1 MIVKVAMFYSFLSNN
16 HLIRSDIA
24 RDFFIH
30 CQINSSYYMHLFT
43 TTDFFCLLYQIDTCV
58 QHEFAHL
65 LFHQQIFFAVRFT
78 NGGFRCILVFAF
90 FIPFL
95 HIGGTLHVD
104 LFLGRRSPQPYA
116 RARARHARRRSDRA
130 GLSGRRVFIG
140 HRGAQRRAQRLSG
153 FSGQPAQQRFRG
165 RPPLRPM
172 HPIWK
177 SRW

>member
-30 CQINSSYYMHLFT
+30 CQINSSYCMHLFT

-65 LFHQQIFFAVRFT
+65 LFHPQNFFAVRFT

-104 LFLGRRSPQPYA
+104 LFLDRGSPQPYA
-116 RARARHARRRSDRA
+116 RARARHARRRATPGSTPF
-130 GLSGRRVFIG
+130 RVFWSACSTTLPRANT
-140 HRGAQRRAQRLSG
+140 RGS
-153 FSGQPAQQRFRG
+153 
-165 RPPLRPM
+165 PPLRPT